1 MAIYQTG
8 ALVGNQLN
16 YGTGDT
22 ADLKAD
28 LSLTLQEVTD
38 NGNTT
43 TGNIGVSGDL
53 NIATI
58 TMLDAP
64 PGGYTDAAR
73 RLYWD
78 ENANTLSIGMDGEV
92 TLQVGQ
98 EQYYYI
104 KAAETISNGNVI
116 YASGVVGGSSKIIGA
131 KYIADGTIDELY
143 VLGIATQDIAVGEFG
158 YVTNFGTIRH
168 LATTGQ
174 NGETWSEGDI
184 LYASPDVYGG
194 LTNQEP
200 IAPELDISMAIIT
213 NEAANGAIFVRPTR
227 NSHFNELHDVHYP
240 TTPATNEL
248 LRWGSSGRWENVTL
262 TAGGGITIANTTSDI
277 DVSHTDTSS
286 QTSVNNSNGTVIQDV
301 SLDTY
306 GHITGLGSVNL
317 DSRYY
322 TESEADSRFVN
333 VTGDTMNGDLLISK
347 VSPKLILFDADNAN
361 SSYPRIDFET
371 SNNQGVSIEHN
382 EFDGELPIAGYG
394 LIIGPS
400 TNNSQFPNIGT
411 LSFNV
416 LGNIYAGGTGISSL
430 SRVLTTA
437 DEGAGNGLDADT
449 LDGQQGS
456 YYQPASTALTTSTN
470 FGGDVSGTYNS
481 IVVANDSHTHDGRY
495 YTETEIDTKINGT
508 DNYVPRF
515 NGSNAIENS
524 NIYDNGTNI
533 GIGITTPQTNLDVN
547 GNTSSDIA
555 LQLRAG
561 DNSTSTDSTQIAF
574 SYGGNSYNSSGYAH
588 SIRTRH
594 NGGATAN
601 NAIDFYLWDQGVDSA
616 STLGTKRVMTIDGAD
631 STGRVGIGTASP
643 AYTLEVNGSFAAT
656 TKSFIIPHPTKEG
669 KKLRYASLEGPE
681 NGVYI
686 RGKSGADILEL
697 PEYWEKL
704 VDEDSVTVTLTPVGK
719 FQPLYVVS
727 QSNKQIE
734 IGGVEGEYNYV
745 IYGERKDVEKLIVE
759 VD

>member
-1 MAIYQTG
+1 
-8 ALVGNQLN
+8 
-16 YGTGDT
+16 
-22 ADLKAD
+22 
-28 LSLTLQEVTD
+28 
-38 NGNTT
+38 
-43 TGNIGVSGDL
+43 
-53 NIATI
+53 
-58 TMLDAP
+58 
-64 PGGYTDAAR
+64 
-73 RLYWD
+73 
-78 ENANTLSIGMDGEV
+78 
-92 TLQVGQ
+92 
-98 EQYYYI
+98 
-104 KAAETISNGNVI
+104 
-116 YASGVVGGSSKIIGA
+116 
-131 KYIADGTIDELY
+131 
-143 VLGIATQDIAVGEFG
+143 
-158 YVTNFGTIRH
+158 
-168 LATTGQ
+168 
-174 NGETWSEGDI
+174 
-184 LYASPDVYGG
+184 
-194 LTNQEP
+194 
-200 IAPELDISMAIIT
+200 
-213 NEAANGAIFVRPTR
+213 
-227 NSHFNELHDVHYP
+227 
-240 TTPATNEL
+240 
-248 LRWGSSGRWENVTL
+248 
-262 TAGGGITIANTTSDI
+262 
-277 DVSHTDTSS
+277 
-286 QTSVNNSNGTVIQDV
+286 
-301 SLDTY
+301 
-306 GHITGLGSVNL
+306 
-317 DSRYY
+317 
-322 TESEADSRFVN
+322 
-333 VTGDTMNGDLLISK
+333 MNGDLLISK

-400 TNNSQFPNIGT
+400 TNNSQFPNQGT

-470 FGGDVSGTYNS
+470 FGGDVSGTYNN

-495 YTETEIDTKINGT
+495 YTETEADSRYTQKITRVITSIDVYDATAANKYYEIGRFSFSSLEGLFIIDLLFKGGGGGMSSRHILPATYNMDYLGDYGVSFTNNQWHKVSSSFDSPRHYMTDSTDWELQAKPNGNTIDFRIVIRDGDATSTASLTAYVSIKHSNDFANSTYTELTGTGT
-508 DNYVPRF
+508 DATVYQTIPNIIGGLDGLTLIGNDSEFLGDVNAANIGTDTDNSVVILNSAGYLKTDEIDSRVWGSTLVDSSASANYVPKMSD
-515 NGSNAIENS
+515 SNTLSNS
-524 NIYDNGTNI
+524 LIYDNGTNI
-533 GIGITTPQTNLDVN
+533 GIGTTSPSEKLHVSDTVFVDYPDGNGTSLKIGRNDLSNYWEVNHAGSDFRLFNTAGSGSDVIIGLNAAGTSYSNRLGIGVSPTTQLDVN
-547 GNTSSDIA
+547 GSAKISSNLTVDTNT
-555 LQLRAG
+555 LYV
-561 DNSTSTDSTQIAF
+561 DST
-574 SYGGNSYNSSGYAH
+574 
-588 SIRTRH
+588 
-594 NGGATAN
+594 N
-601 NAIDFYLWDQGVDSA
+601 N
-616 STLGTKRVMTIDGAD
+616 
-631 STGRVGIGTASP
+631 RVGIGTTSP
-643 AYTLEVNGSFAAT
+643 SYKLEVNGSFAAT